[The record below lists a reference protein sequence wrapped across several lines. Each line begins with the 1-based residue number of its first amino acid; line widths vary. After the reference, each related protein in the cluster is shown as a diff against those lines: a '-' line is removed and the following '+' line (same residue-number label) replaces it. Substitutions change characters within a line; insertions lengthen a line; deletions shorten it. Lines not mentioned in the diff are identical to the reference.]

1 MRIAFYVRVSTER
14 QQQAQ
19 TIEQQVA
26 LLRAYVAER
35 RGWVIEEQHMFRDD
49 GHTGAKLQRPGLDAL
64 RDQAARAAFDVVLVT
79 APDRLARNYVHQMV
93 ILEELERH
101 GISVV
106 FIDRPPNDDPHE
118 QLVTQIRGAVAEYE
132 RTLIADRM
140 RRGRQAKLRAGRLLP
155 WTNAAYGYRVHP
167 ERPRDPALVEI
178 EEAAAAVVR
187 ELFQAYA
194 DGEATLHALAVR
206 LTARGIASPTGRS
219 FWSASSVRGILS
231 NPAYIGEA
239 VSGRL
244 QSRPARGRRSA
255 LEPVGRGISTQA
267 TARDHWITVPVP
279 AIVSTDV
286 FNAAQQRL
294 ATNQQLARRNNIHP
308 YLLRGLVSCGHCQL
322 SCTGRAG
329 HPSATY
335 QYYVCR
341 GKLPTVVSNREKHCP
356 SRLIPTQQ
364 LDALVWDDLCQMV
377 RHPAVVAHELQ
388 RAQAG
393 DWVPE
398 ELRRR
403 QASLRGVRVGL
414 SRQQARLLEAY
425 LAGVLDLAT
434 FEFKRNELGQRE
446 EEVLA
451 REREVVAQ
459 GQRLVA
465 VENLARSTTQILE
478 QLTRGLE
485 QASFEQRREL
495 VELLID
501 RVVVTD
507 DAVEIRYVI
516 PTTEASTHTRF
527 CQLRTD
533 YFHSF
538 ADALADGIARPPGG
552 SAIDRAAP
560 PAGVLGDVWR
570 HARRPHLCHQ
580 VACVVPLV
588 CPQRPWMEAALLQP
602 PNEAWHHGTLGR
614 PAGRGHREVHQQAGA
629 ILHQR
634 VSQVAE
640 FGRLAARLLVQPRVW
655 IGVALVRLVRAFLP
669 VEVDPA
675 VVRIVARRPGAL
687 IRGLVLGSEALQA
700 GCCFDQRAVD
710 REVLVAQQVQPV
722 RLEHHLVEEALA
734 DTGAQQPLAIL
745 REGGVVEAGLDQVHV
760 QAPAEQEVVVQFLA
774 EGPLA
779 AHRVQAHRQTGLQ
792 QPLRRDGR
800 SAVAIGGVQRVEQW
814 RQLGQRG
821 IGKALDGAQRVVQRD
836 ARLQVQTRQHAH
848 LRVLPSAHSRHL
860 RRRWL
865 YPTQCSRPPG
875 RPPMP
880 GLFQHPVSGRA
891 SASPAALQVP
901 GFGTEVNNFAVRRRQ
916 SLSQHLKNLT

>member
-1 MRIAFYVRVSTER
+1 LSCVGQSRLGQTKEKVMRTAFYVRVSTER

-26 LLRAYVAER
+26 VLRTYVAEHPE
-35 RGWVIEEQHMFRDD
+35 WVIEEQHIFRDD

-64 RDQAARAAFDVVLVT
+64 RDQAARALFDVVLVT

-93 ILEELERH
+93 ILEELERL

-106 FIDRPPNDDPHE
+106 FIDRPASDDPHE
-118 QLVTQIRGAVAEYE
+118 HLVTQIRGAVAEYE

-167 ERPRDPALVEI
+167 ERPRDPALVEVD
-178 EEAAAAVVR
+178 EAAAAVVR

-206 LTARGIASPTGRS
+206 LTARGIASPTGRR
-219 FWSASSVRGILS
+219 FWSASSVRTILT

-244 QSRPARGRRSA
+244 QSRPSHGRRSA
-255 LEPVGRGISTQA
+255 LEPIGRGVSAQP
-267 TARDHWITVPVP
+267 TARDQWIIVPVP
-279 AIVSTDV
+279 ALVSTDV
-286 FNAAQQRL
+286 FNMAQRRL
-294 ATNQQLARRNNIHP
+294 ATNQQLARRNTIYT
-308 YLLRGLVSCGHCQL
+308 YLLRGLVSCGHCHL
-322 SCTGRAG
+322 SCTGRG
-329 HPSATY
+329 GRPSATY
-335 QYYVCR
+335 HYYVCR
-341 GKLPTVVSNREKHCP
+341 GKLPSVTSNRERHCP

-364 LDALVWDDLCQMV
+364 LDAVVWDDLCQV
-377 RHPAVVAHELQ
+377 IRNPELVAHELQ

-393 DWVPE
+393 DWVPQ

-434 FEFKRNELGQRE
+434 FEHKRSELRGRE

-465 VENLARSTTQILE
+465 VENIARSTTEILE
-478 QLTRGLE
+478 QLSHGLG

-516 PTTEASTHTRF
+516 PTTDASTQARF

-533 YFHSF
+533 YFHAF
-538 ADALADGIARPPGG
+538 ADALADGVADVMGGPSIDGAAPSTGVLRHVRRDLAASQLGNAVSGVVTLVGSQRPRVKAALARLLDQLRDRIPLG
-552 SAIDRAAP
+552 RAAGL
-560 PAGVLGDVWR
+560 AQL
-570 HARRPHLCHQ
+570 
-580 VACVVPLV
+580 
-588 CPQRPWMEAALLQP
+588 
-602 PNEAWHHGTLGR
+602 
-614 PAGRGHREVHQQAGA
+614 EVHQQPVSV
-629 ILHQR
+629 LHQR
-634 VSQVAE
+634 VAHIRQMRFFATP
-640 FGRLAARLLVQPRVW
+640 LLGQSSLGICR
-655 IGVALVRLVRAFLP
+655 ALVRRIRAPLTT
-669 VEVDPA
+669 EVDRRIA
-675 VVRIVARRPGAL
+675 RIVGRRTAGWS
-687 IRGLVLGSEALQA
+687 VLGAEALEA
-700 GCCFDQRAVD
+700 GRGFDQRTVHS
-710 REVLVAQQVQPV
+710 EMLVAQQAQPSS
-722 RLEHHLVEEALA
+722 LAHHLIEEPLG
-734 DTGAQQPLAIL
+734 DVVLEQPSTVLGEHGRI
-745 REGGVVEAGLDQVHV
+745 EAGLDQAHI
-760 QAPAEQEVVVQFLA
+760 QKPPKQQVVIQLLTESA
-774 EGPLA
+774 LA
-779 AHRVQAHRQTGLQ
+779 AHRIQADQQRGLE

-800 SAVAIGGVQRVEQW
+800 SATSGVHLIEDR
-814 RQLGQRG
+814 RQLTQRAVG
-821 IGKALDGAQRVVQRD
+821 VLPDDAQRVVTRH
-836 ARLQVQTRQHAH
+836 ALLQVHERQHRRLRLASSAH
-848 LRVLPSAHSRHL
+848 LRHL

-865 YPTQCSRPPG
+865 YRIRLLRS
-875 RPPMP
+875 
-880 GLFQHPVSGRA
+880 SGRA
-891 SASPAALQVP
+891 KLDRNGHISAPC
-901 GFGTEVNNFAVRRRQ
+901 
-916 SLSQHLKNLT
+916 